1 MTIGCKVTELFCI
14 KDEFYNYFNAVNAD
28 YLLEA
33 PSGFSR

>member
-14 KDEFYNYFNAVNAD
+14 IAEFYNYFNAVNAD